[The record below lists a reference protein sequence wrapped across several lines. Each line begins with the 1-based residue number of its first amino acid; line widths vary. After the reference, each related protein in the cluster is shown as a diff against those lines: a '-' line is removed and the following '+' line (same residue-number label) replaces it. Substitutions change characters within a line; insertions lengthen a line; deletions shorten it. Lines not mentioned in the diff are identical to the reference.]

1 MVDIIIVTT
10 FKRDYVFIH
19 ISRSCLFVKGVTRG
33 AYLGNK
39 IVIQGKEG
47 ILCALVLSFIKW
59 GKKRTCNNI
68 VMKNRCYL
76 VYSEGTSC

>member
-39 IVIQGKEG
+39 IVILRKRRNFVCFGVIIYKMG
-47 ILCALVLSFIKW
+47 IKTHLQ
-59 GKKRTCNNI
+59 
-68 VMKNRCYL
+68 
-76 VYSEGTSC
+76 